1 MPAKSD
7 PRAFSAFRITTTTEV
22 ILFLRHNS
30 SARSEAS
37 IGEAEPYRACVG
49 VSFEL
54 GEPAALNWVGG
65 RGFTGGLVLSVEQ
78 LPGPLFVPAP

>member
-1 MPAKSD
+1 MPTKPG

-22 ILFLRHNS
+22 ILFLRHDS

-37 IGEAEPYRACVG
+37 IGETEPYRACVG

-78 LPGPLFVPAP
+78 LPGPFFVPSP